1 MFSLY
6 ELWESMGY
14 MALVYGINILLVF
27 TVIFAERKSPSATLA
42 WVMVLTF
49 IPIVGFVFYI
59 VFNQNFSRS
68 KINKLTENEK
78 YVVSSALK
86 MQTEA
91 LDDDKYEFASP
102 TTKNWKHLIKL
113 NQVYGHAFY
122 TENNTVELITD
133 GVELQ
138 KKLAEDIRN
147 AKEFINVEYYIIKN
161 DFVGRELI
169 HLLTQKAE
177 EGVEVRLLMD
187 ALGSR
192 QMNDIILSKFRKA
205 GGKFGYYFKPKFKL
219 FGIKLNYRNHRK
231 IVVIDGKVGY
241 TGGYNV
247 AKEYIGRKKRFGYWR
262 DTHVR
267 IQGDAVLELNG
278 RFVLDW
284 RFTTKEQLDIVPKNF
299 KPGPN
304 DGKVG
309 VQIVS
314 CGPESSAVE
323 VKRAMMRMITY
334 AEKKVFL
341 QTPYFV
347 PDPSIFESLKMAA
360 QSGVDVR
367 VMIPCMPDHIFVY
380 WATYSYVGELLRSGG
395 RAFIYDDGFL
405 HAKTMVVDGEVGTVG
420 STNFDNRSFR
430 LNFETNA
437 FIFDRDFAK
446 EMEEAFENDLELH
459 GHELT
464 YEEYQKRGLIIKF
477 KEAIS
482 RLLSDIL

>member
-1 MFSLY
+1 MFSFY
-6 ELWESMGY
+6 ELWDSMGY
-14 MALVYGINILLVF
+14 MALVYGVNILLVF

-49 IPIVGFVFYI
+49 LPIVGFVFYI

-68 KINKLTENEK
+68 KINRLTENEK
-78 YVVSSALK
+78 YVVSTALE
-86 MQTEA
+86 MQIKA
-91 LDDDKYEFASP
+91 LDEEQYEFASP

-138 KKLAEDIRN
+138 KKLAEDIRA

-169 HLLTQKAE
+169 RLLTEKLQ

-192 QMNDIILSKFRKA
+192 QINDIILRKFRKA
-205 GGKFGYYFKPKFKL
+205 GGKVGYYFKPKFKL
-219 FGIKLNYRNHRK
+219 FGIKFNYRNHRK

-247 AKEYIGRKKRFGYWR
+247 AKEYIGMKKRFGYWR
-262 DTHVR
+262 DSHVR
-267 IQGDAVLELNG
+267 IEGDAVLELNG

-284 RFTTKEQLDIVPKNF
+284 RFTTKEQLDIVPENF
-299 KPGPN
+299 KPEFEG
-304 DGKVG
+304 GKVG
-309 VQIVS
+309 VQVVS
-314 CGPESSAVE
+314 CGPESPSVE

-334 AEKKVFL
+334 AEKRVFL

-367 VMIPCMPDHIFVY
+367 VMIPCKPDHIFVY

-395 RAFIYDDGFL
+395 RVFIYDDGFL

-446 EMEEAFENDLELH
+446 EMEEAFESDLSLH

-464 YEEYQKRGLIIKF
+464 YEAYKKRGIIIKF
-477 KEAIS
+477 KEAVS